1 MESSQ
6 RKEQI
11 TSITISIIGEE
22 GLAGLTVAK
31 IAEKAEVSEAALYK
45 HFKGKEDILEHC
57 IKLIERNLVGTIKS
71 LAKEETDAIQI
82 LTSIYNTHMNH
93 IQVNKGV
100 PRIIYTSE
108 IHSQKTFRTKLF
120 TIIENYLSEIE
131 NIIKEGQ
138 KESHISQTI
147 SVKRAA
153 RRFLSI
159 IQFAAF
165 RYSLS
170 GFDKEIIEEGNE
182 QLDEFLQTLKPIPN
196 HQYDTTI

>member
-11 TSITISIIGEE
+11 TSITINIIGEE

-45 HFKGKEDILEHC
+45 HFKGKEEIIEHC
-57 IKLIERNLVGTIKS
+57 IELIAKRLVGTIKS
-71 LAKEETDAIQI
+71 LASEKSGAIEI
-82 LTSIYNTHMNH
+82 LTSIYNTHINH

-108 IHSQKTFRTKLF
+108 IHSQISFRTKLF
-120 TIIENYLSEIE
+120 TIIESYLNKIE
-131 NIIKEGQ
+131 NIIKDGQ
-138 KESHISQTI
+138 KENHISQTV
-147 SVKRAA
+147 SPARAA

-159 IQFAAF
+159 IQFASF

-182 QLDEFLQTLKPIPN
+182 QLQEFLQSLKAQPS
-196 HQYDTTI
+196 Q